1 MTLRLGLIGAGPWGR
16 RYIETLRDFPG
27 AVLTRVAS
35 RNHATAA
42 FVGPACKVTPD
53 WRRLIGASDLDG
65 LIIASPPAFHAEHAG
80 FAIASGMPVLIEKP
94 LTLDLHSSL
103 CLLEAAQLRG
113 TVVLVDHLYLF
124 HPAYEELKRRVLLL
138 GGRMSIRSIG
148 GNRGPVR
155 PSVPPLWDYGPHDL
169 SMCLDLAGR
178 MPSSI
183 KGARRRS
190 GEGEIIDLHL
200 AFPGGTEAHLTFGNG
215 FEAKARNLTVLR
227 GGVELR
233 FNDLGE
239 VMLVES
245 ASGRPG
251 VPVAVEAGRPLDRA
265 LRAFLIA
272 IRARPYDLTELRSA
286 VEVVAL
292 LSQCETVLA
301 RGGGA

>member
-27 AVLTRVAS
+27 AVLTHVAS
-35 RNHATAA
+35 RNPETAA
-42 FVGPACKVTPD
+42 FAGPACKVTPD

-65 LIIASPPAFHAEHAG
+65 LIVASPPAFHAEHAG

-103 CLLEAAQLRG
+103 CLLEAAQVRG
-113 TVVLVDHLYLF
+113 AVVVVDHLYLF
-124 HPAYEELKRRVLLL
+124 HPAYEELRRRVLPL

-169 SMCLDLAGR
+169 AMCLDLAGR

-183 KGARRRS
+183 NGTRRRS

-215 FEAKARNLTVLR
+215 FVAKARNLTILR
-227 GGVELR
+227 AGVKLR
-233 FNDLGE
+233 FDDLGE
-239 VMLVES
+239 NKLVES
-245 ASGRPG
+245 ASGGRA
-251 VPVAVEAGRPLDRA
+251 VPVAVEPGRPLDRA
-265 LRAFLIA
+265 LRAFIRA
-272 IRARPYDLTELRSA
+272 IRGRPYDFSGLRAA
-286 VEVVAL
+286 VEVIAL

-301 RGGGA
+301 REGGA

>member
-27 AVLTRVAS
+27 AALTRVAS
-35 RNHATAA
+35 RNPETAA
-42 FVGPACKVTPD
+42 LVGPRCAVTPD
-53 WRRLIGASDLDG
+53 WRRLIGAPDLDG
-65 LIIASPPAFHAEHAG
+65 LIVASPPALHAEHAG
-80 FAIASGMPVLIEKP
+80 FAIASGMPVLVEKP

-113 TVVLVDHLYLF
+113 SVVVVDHIYLF
-124 HPAYEELKRRVLLL
+124 HSAYEELKRRVLALD
-138 GGRMSIRSIG
+138 GPMSIRSVG

-169 SMCLDLAGR
+169 AMCLDLAGR

-183 KGARRRS
+183 KGERRRS
-190 GEGEIIDLHL
+190 GEGQVIDLRL
-200 AFPGGTEAHLTFGNG
+200 AFPGGTKAHLTFGNG
-215 FEAKARNLTVLR
+215 FETKARNLTVLR

-233 FNDLGE
+233 FDDLGE
-239 VMLVES
+239 NTLVES
-245 ASGRPG
+245 ASG
-251 VPVAVEAGRPLDRA
+251 VPAKPLAVEAGRPLDRA
-265 LRAFLIA
+265 LRAFTDA
-272 IRARPYDLTELRSA
+272 IRARPHDLSGLRAA

-301 RGGGA
+301 RGGAA

>member
-35 RNHATAA
+35 RNPETAA
-42 FVGPACKVTPD
+42 LVGPKCKVTPD
-53 WRRLIGASDLDG
+53 WRRLIGAPDLDG
-65 LIIASPPAFHAEHAG
+65 LIVASPPALHAEHAG

-113 TVVLVDHLYLF
+113 TVVVVDHIYLF
-124 HPAYEELKRRVLLL
+124 HPAYEELKRRVRAL
-138 GGRMSIRSIG
+138 GGPMSIRSAG

-169 SMCLDLAGR
+169 AMCLDLAGR

-183 KGARRRS
+183 NAARRRT

-200 AFPGGTEAHLTFGNG
+200 GFPEGTEAHLTFGNG
-215 FEAKARNLTVLR
+215 FEEKVRSLAVLR
-227 GGVELR
+227 GGIELR
-233 FNDLGE
+233 FDDLDE
-239 VMLVES
+239 DKLVES
-245 ASGRPG
+245 APG
-251 VPVAVEAGRPLDRA
+251 GAPVPVALEPGLPLDRA
-265 LRAFLIA
+265 LRAFLSA
-272 IRARPYDLTELRSA
+272 IHARPYDLSGLRSA

-292 LSQCETVLA
+292 LSRCETVLA
-301 RGGGA
+301 RGGDA